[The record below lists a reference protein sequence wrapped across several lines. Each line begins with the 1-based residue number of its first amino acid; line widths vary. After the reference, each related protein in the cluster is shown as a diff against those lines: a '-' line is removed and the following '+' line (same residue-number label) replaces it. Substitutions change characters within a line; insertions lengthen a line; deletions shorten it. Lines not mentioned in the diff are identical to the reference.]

1 MSTAISDAKKSTAR
15 EPKPEPRH
23 SVVFEMAPAE
33 EMLFKEGWQ
42 ATHAARLLASRYGC
56 SVSQA
61 MRYVKAVRKLYEQ
74 SAAASGAG
82 SVAEMITLL
91 QAKAALCVQGEEP
104 DWKASAKFLEL
115 AARLQGWLD
124 RRSTVTVQGTIGLQ
138 PLPALE
144 GASDEEIALLAQYHD
159 ARARRLA
166 AQAEVVGQLPAL
178 TKDGA

>member
-1 MSTAISDAKKSTAR
+1 MRD
-15 EPKPEPRH
+15 
-23 SVVFEMAPAE
+23 AE
-33 EMLFKEGWQ
+33 EMLFSGGWRPQ
-42 ATHAARLLASRYGC
+42 HAARMLAQKHDC
-56 SVSQA
+56 SVRQA
-61 MRYVKAVRKLYEQ
+61 HRYVTAVRALYRQ
-74 SAAASGAG
+74 ASERTPGTTLE
-82 SVAEMITLL
+82 EMCTIL
-91 QAKAALCVQGEEP
+91 QATAAQAKQLPEPDMKAAI
-104 DWKASAKFLEL
+104 KAYEL

>member
-1 MSTAISDAKKSTAR
+1 MNVLAFPRSRVTR
-15 EPKPEPRH
+15 EEHR
-23 SVVFEMAPAE
+23 ERMAAAE

-91 QAKAALCVQGEEP
+91 QAKAALCVQGDEP

-138 PLPALE
+138 PLPALD

-159 ARARRLA
+159 ARAKRLA
-166 AQAEVVGQLPAL
+166 AAAEEQPAVVGELPAL
-178 TKDGA
+178 AGRDD